1 MKGSFFFYNH
11 KSCSTNIKQGP
22 PPSKNQSWGWS
33 RFSNFSLEKFLIDI
47 YSVIIIIIIII
58 IINLGSTV
66 LMIFCFLCIWVWTLQ
81 KTNTNLE
88 KNEEKDLSNP
98 STSPENKHQE
108 TEFTRKLLIF
118 PPPPPPHHDYIQFST
133 KTHLAKRPTSHLLF
147 TLNLIECG
155 GMTLLHRRWIAEGG
169 KRMR

>member
-1 MKGSFFFYNH
+1 MCSSPKNQRSSRVRHRIWWWLVTAIAKIKPKMKGSFFFYNH
-11 KSCSTNIKQGP
+11 KSSSTNIKQGP

-58 IINLGSTV
+58 IIINLGSTV

-88 KNEEKDLSNP
+88 KKWRKRSEQP
-98 STSPENKHQE
+98 INKP
-108 TEFTRKLLIF
+108 RK
-118 PPPPPPHHDYIQFST
+118 
-133 KTHLAKRPTSHLLF
+133 
-147 TLNLIECG
+147 
-155 GMTLLHRRWIAEGG
+155 
-169 KRMR
+169 